1 MKAET
6 YWERRCLMIENT
18 LFFFMDIVDSQ
29 IPAVSMHTDS
39 MRVGWDSALAKL
51 DKEFEDGRE

>member
-1 MKAET
+1 
-6 YWERRCLMIENT
+6 MIENT

-29 IPAVSMHTDS
+29 IPAVRMHTDS
-39 MRVGWDSALAKL
+39 MRQGWDSALAKL